1 MVAGVALVIANRS
14 EIRDSGMPWEQL
26 QQSSTFGFTVV
37 VLIVVFGPLIAE
49 RARLSGLMGLLLGGA
64 LIGPNMFNVLPSFE
78 SLDSVGSLGVLY
90 LIFLAGLQLD
100 IDSFMRYRKI
110 SAGFGLLTAF
120 IPLVLGVGVG
130 LMLGI
135 DTTAAVSIGSFWA
148 SFTLITSPKSQAS
161 PCRPRNWRE
170 TTWS

>member
-1 MVAGVALVIANRS
+1 V
-14 EIRDSGMPWEQL
+14 PWEQL

-37 VLIVVFGPLIAE
+37 ALIVVFSPLIAE
-49 RARLSGLMGLLLGGA
+49 RVRLPGLMGLLMGLLLGGA

-78 SLDSVGSLGVLY
+78 SLDSVGGLGVLY

-100 IDSFMRYRKI
+100 VDSFMRYRKI

-135 DTTAAVSIGSFWA
+135 DTTAAVLIGSFWA
-148 SFTLITSPKSQAS
+148 SFTLITRRAAVNRSSCSAS
-161 PCRPRNWRE
+161 R
-170 TTWS
+170 S